1 MSHLHQVCR
10 LSDLRLP
17 MKYIQSAMYGAQGFM
32 DPPGGF
38 VIAPAPAMGG
48 TRSGESCFFGLK
60 SERNLEQSW
69 S

>member
-32 DPPGGF
+32 DPPGGLVIVVPMLCQF
-38 VIAPAPAMGG
+38 VG
-48 TRSGESCFFGLK
+48 S
-60 SERNLEQSW
+60 
-69 S
+69 